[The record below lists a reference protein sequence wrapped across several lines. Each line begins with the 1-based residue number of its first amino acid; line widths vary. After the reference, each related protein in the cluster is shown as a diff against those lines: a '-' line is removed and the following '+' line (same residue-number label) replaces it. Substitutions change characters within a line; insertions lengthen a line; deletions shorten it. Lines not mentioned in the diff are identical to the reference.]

1 MISHLLRRYRAL
13 WNPDMYHGW
22 GASRRYF
29 EGWYFKLV
37 DPTEQYAFAV
47 IPGISYGIDGRNHA
61 FIQLLDGKRCSAVYH
76 DFETGAFQPSDQDFR
91 LKLGSNSFSNQH
103 IKLDL
108 PELQGELKF
117 RQPFP
122 WPKTLGAPG
131 IMGWYAFMPFM
142 ECYHG
147 VLSMHHQIEGTLKVY
162 DKNIDFSGGKGY
174 MEKDWGRSFPGA
186 WIWTQTN
193 HFGPDER
200 VSVMASVA
208 DIPWLGNR
216 FTGYISG
223 LLLEDR
229 LFRFATY
236 TGAKLNV
243 TLGEHRVEISLKQK
257 GLHLLLQAR
266 QAGGGEL
273 VAPIQGNMTGKV
285 NESMQAT
292 VHVQLRENNI
302 LLYEGIGRNAGLEVA
317 GKVETLLN

>member
-1 MISHLLRRYRAL
+1 MFTNLVRRFRAL
-13 WNPDMYHGW
+13 RNPDMFHGW
-22 GASRRYF
+22 GATRRYF

-37 DPTEQYAFAV
+37 DPSEQYAFAV
-47 IPGISYGIDGRNHA
+47 IPGISYGIDGKHHA
-61 FIQLLDGKRCSAVYH
+61 FIQVLDGKRCQASYH
-76 DFETGAFQPSDQDFR
+76 EFETESFRPSGSDFKLHLGANF
-91 LKLGSNSFSNQH
+91 FSNH
-103 IKLDL
+103 DIRLDL
-108 PELQGELKF
+108 PELSGALHF

-162 DKNIDFSGGKGY
+162 DQIIDFSGGKGY

-186 WIWTQTN
+186 WIWTQSN
-193 HFGPDER
+193 HFGPGER

-208 DIPWLGNR
+208 DIPWLSSR
-216 FTGYISG
+216 FTGFISG

-236 TGAKLNV
+236 TGAKLKV
-243 TLGEHRVEISLKQK
+243 HLGEHRVEISLRQK
-257 GLHLLLQAR
+257 GLNLMLQAN
-266 QAGGGEL
+266 QAGSGEL
-273 VAPIQGNMTGKV
+273 IAPIQGNMTGKV

-292 VHVQLRENNI
+292 VNVELRENSI
-302 LLYEGIGRNAGLEVA
+302 LLYEGTGRNAGLEVA
-317 GKVETLLN
+317 GKVETLC

>member
-1 MISHLLRRYRAL
+1 
-13 WNPDMYHGW
+13 
-22 GASRRYF
+22 
-29 EGWYFKLV
+29 
-37 DPTEQYAFAV
+37 
-47 IPGISYGIDGRNHA
+47 
-61 FIQLLDGKRCSAVYH
+61 
-76 DFETGAFQPSDQDFR
+76 
-91 LKLGSNSFSNQH
+91 
-103 IKLDL
+103 
-108 PELQGELKF
+108 
-117 RQPFP
+117 
-122 WPKTLGAPG
+122 
-131 IMGWYAFMPFM
+131 MGWYAFMPFM

-193 HFGPDER
+193 HFGTDER

-236 TGAKLNV
+236 TGAKLQV
-243 TLGEHRVEISLKQK
+243 SLGEHKVDISLKQK
-257 GLHLLLQAR
+257 GLHLLLQAN

-292 VHVQLRENNI
+292 VDVQLRENNI
-302 LLYEGIGRNAGLEVA
+302 LIYEGTGRNAGLEVA
-317 GKVETLLN
+317 GKVETLLH